1 MLAVQDRLTVCD
13 TAITPVPERVIVA
26 GEPVALLVIVTL
38 PLALPATVGL
48 KMTLKLNFCE
58 GVRVMGVLAP
68 LSEYPAPL
76 TAICE
81 IWTLALPVFVT
92 DTVWVVL
99 VPVFTLPKLREVVFT
114 DSTWVAV
121 TPVPVSATTL
131 GDPAALLTIEMLPL
145 AEPAV
150 EG

>member
-1 MLAVQDRLTVCD
+1 M
-13 TAITPVPERVIVA
+13 
-26 GEPVALLVIVTL
+26 
-38 PLALPATVGL
+38 
-48 KMTLKLNFCE
+48 
-58 GVRVMGVLAP
+58 
-68 LSEYPAPL
+68 
-76 TAICE
+76 
-81 IWTLALPVFVT
+81 FVT

-99 VPVFTLPKLREVVFT
+99 VPVFTLPKLREVVFR

-145 AEPAV
+145 AEPVV